1 MMRLDMSEIYLTAFI
16 SKVWAIILKF
26 CITLNDAK
34 VHFQINDTLISTGIL
49 KMAVIKLCFLVFY

>member
-1 MMRLDMSEIYLTAFI
+1 MSEIYLTAFI

-26 CITLNDAK
+26 CIALNDAK

-49 KMAVIKLCFLVFY
+49 KMAVIKLCFLVFS

>member
-1 MMRLDMSEIYLTAFI
+1 MSSYVREIYLTAFI

-34 VHFQINDTLISTGIL
+34 VYFQINDTLISTGIL
-49 KMAVIKLCFLVFY
+49 KMAVIKLCFLVFS